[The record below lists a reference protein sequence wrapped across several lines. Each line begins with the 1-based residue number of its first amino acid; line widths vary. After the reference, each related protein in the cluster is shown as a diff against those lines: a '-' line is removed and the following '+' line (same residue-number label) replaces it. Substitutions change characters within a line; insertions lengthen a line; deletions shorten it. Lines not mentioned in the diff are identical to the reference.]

1 MPRITSAKTY
11 AEFKHGRGADPQ
23 PHIAQFVFNDTLT
36 GGTFRLRV
44 NGEET
49 ADITFSDTEADLI
62 TAVDAALDALA
73 GLDAGELA
81 MTGSDLVDMTLT
93 SNVNKFYRIESVSDA
108 EALTGATT
116 NDAHLTINTTQIGGD
131 WIALSADMSEFSYE
145 ETSETTDVTG
155 LSQLETEM
163 LVVKSNASFNLSLYE
178 ANQDWSPQIY
188 SGIEGRL
195 RVFNEGKVVG
205 KKYLEMEVL
214 LETVSGTTPDHDV
227 LEKELSGMRQGA
239 WIAPPDSYWK
249 GS

>member
-81 MTGSDLVDMTLT
+81 MTGTDLVDMTLT

-155 LSQLETEM
+155 LS
-163 LVVKSNASFNLSLYE
+163 
-178 ANQDWSPQIY
+178 
-188 SGIEGRL
+188 
-195 RVFNEGKVVG
+195 
-205 KKYLEMEVL
+205 
-214 LETVSGTTPDHDV
+214 
-227 LEKELSGMRQGA
+227 
-239 WIAPPDSYWK
+239 
-249 GS
+249 